1 VTVVLWILQLVLAFV
16 FLAAG
21 LTKLSQPRDKLEAAM
36 AWVRDFTSPVVK
48 AIGLLEVLAAFALII
63 PWLFDLAPVFTPLA
77 ALGLVA
83 LMVGATLT
91 HLRRKEIPYA
101 AGTSVLLVLS
111 AIVAVGRF

>member
-1 VTVVLWILQLVLAFV
+1 VTAVLWILQLVLAFV

-36 AWVRDFTSPVVK
+36 AWVQDFTSPVVK
-48 AIGLLEVLAAFALII
+48 AIGGLEVLAAIGLIV
-63 PWLFDLAPVFTPLA
+63 PWLFDIAPVFTPLA

-91 HLRRKEIPYA
+91 HLRRTEFPYA
-101 AGTSVLLVLS
+101 AGTFVLMLLATTV
-111 AIVAVGRF
+111 AIGRF